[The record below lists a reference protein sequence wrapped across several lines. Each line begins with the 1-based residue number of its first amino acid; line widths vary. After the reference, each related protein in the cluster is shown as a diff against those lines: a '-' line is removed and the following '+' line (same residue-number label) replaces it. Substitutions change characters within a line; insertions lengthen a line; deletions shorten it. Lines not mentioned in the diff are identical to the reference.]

1 MSKIINE
8 EGRRIEVNKPV
19 KQLLFDGKKTKGV
32 QLENGEKV
40 YADEVIINAD
50 FSYSMTNLIP
60 KNKLK
65 KYSEIKLKKKKYSC
79 ATFMNLYQV

>member
-32 QLENGEKV
+32 
-40 YADEVIINAD
+40 
-50 FSYSMTNLIP
+50 
-60 KNKLK
+60 
-65 KYSEIKLKKKKYSC
+65 
-79 ATFMNLYQV
+79 